1 LVMLTLQGRRSD
13 IYPRRP
19 ESSRD
24 RRTFADPTQP
34 CPAAPLDD
42 CAALREGRPGGTPK
56 SESENKG
63 SGSGKEHVMHED
75 PGQPDLVGRVQ
86 REIAARMRELD
97 MAIDAYA
104 KLVVELE
111 LLELQARSSE
121 VSTHPDQQSQ

>member
-1 LVMLTLQGRRSD
+1 
-13 IYPRRP
+13 
-19 ESSRD
+19 
-24 RRTFADPTQP
+24 
-34 CPAAPLDD
+34 
-42 CAALREGRPGGTPK
+42 
-56 SESENKG
+56 
-63 SGSGKEHVMHED
+63 MHED